1 VRLGSD
7 RTVRAVLVGL
17 AYVAVTCVAVVGALL
32 PNVGERVDLQQVMI
46 ESPPGQWEV
55 VPSQSGV
62 LSERLLV
69 NLGIPPA
76 AARALGEVRGFVRTW
91 VSPSGS
97 AVVAYAL
104 DLESSRRGGEFLDGW
119 LDAGEARGR
128 EFDVPDV
135 DGARGFVVPG
145 AARGVSAV
153 QVAFRRG
160 ELAFLF
166 SILGRRP
173 ELGVARSLAS
183 AQSARSP
190 AGETE
195 RGDEWHDAGALVGS
209 AVAAVSIYLLIVGGI
224 AWLADYRAHTG
235 RRQRSGADEGEATT
249 EHAVVDV
256 SQVVRA
262 RRRVARAAFSAKV
275 FGTSLALPLFY
286 PPMWPSSLFLL
297 VLGVVLVALGIG
309 LERGR
314 RGAAVGL
321 LVLSALVVLGL
332 ITAPLALLFA
342 PGAVIVLRRPVSA
355 TRVRGYRRV
364 FTGRRIGRV
373 AGLLAVSALVAV
385 VGLFALVTSVIGGS
399 DAETGARQSLSA
411 LACLALAVLPYRQ
424 ARRHAGLQAAA
435 ATERD
440 ERAPVLYLRSF
451 RDDRLKIRAR
461 GGSPRHSALERFGA
475 RRRERFEEVVA
486 GHLWAY
492 GPVIAVSEP
501 GEQLAPIGA
510 ARAQFDDATWQE
522 GVATWLTRSRL
533 VVITVGRTAGLAW
546 EVAKVTELGLWGRT
560 ILVFPPIGPAELTDR
575 WDALRAAA
583 ATAGVELVLRCDPS
597 HALAAALVDSKLVAF
612 VGARRDEW
620 HYEACL
626 HAAAR
631 ELLASLD
638 HVEMRQVEA
647 DAAAD

>member
-1 VRLGSD
+1 MRLGSD
-7 RTVRAVLVGL
+7 RTVRAVLAGL

-46 ESPPGQWEV
+46 ESPPGQWEL

-62 LSERLLV
+62 LSERVLV
-69 NLGIPPA
+69 DLGMPPA

-128 EFDVPDV
+128 EFDVPGV
-135 DGARGFVVPG
+135 EGARGFVVPG

-160 ELAFLF
+160 ELAFLL

-190 AGETE
+190 AGETG
-195 RGDEWHDAGALVGS
+195 RGDEWREAGTLVGS
-209 AVAAVSIYLLIVGGI
+209 AVAAVAIYLLIVGGI
-224 AWLADYRAHTG
+224 AWLADFRLHTRG
-235 RRQRSGADEGEATT
+235 RRRSGVDEGEATT

-262 RRRVARAAFSAKV
+262 RRRVARAAFTAKV
-275 FGTSLALPLFY
+275 LGTSLALPLFY
-286 PPMWPSSLFLL
+286 PPVWPSSLFLL

-321 LVLSALVVLGL
+321 LVVSAIMVLGL
-332 ITAPLALLFA
+332 VTAPLALLFA
-342 PGAVIVLRRPVSA
+342 PGAVIVLRRPGVSA
-355 TRVRGYRRV
+355 TRVRGFRRV

-399 DAETGARQSLSA
+399 EAETGARQSLSA

-424 ARRHAGLQAAA
+424 ARRHAALQAAA

-522 GVATWLTRSRL
+522 GVATWLARSRL

-626 HAAAR
+626 HAAAW

-647 DAAAD
+647 EAAG